1 LGRTQVVE
9 AAVALLD
16 EVGLEALTLRRVATR
31 LGVQAPALYWY
42 VKSKQDLLDQIATA
56 IAAESPERPPPA
68 REAWPRRLGRH
79 GRELRELL
87 LRHRD
92 GAMVVAQTGALSQ
105 HWPPAADVTAAMV
118 DAGMAPA
125 DANEAV
131 RTVRQFVLG
140 YTLDEQAASQ
150 AAGTL
155 GHGSE
160 RRSVGD
166 ESERESGDE
175 SAREPGVESERRPTD
190 ASSDA
195 REDPARTEEPA
206 FESALRII
214 IDGLRVRGPRR
225 H

>member
-1 LGRTQVVE
+1 MTLGRTQVVE

-42 VKSKQDLLDQIATA
+42 VKSKQDLLDQIAMA
-56 IAAESPERPPPA
+56 IADESPERPPPA

-105 HWPPAADVTAAMV
+105 HWPPAAEVTAAMV

-125 DANEAV
+125 EANEAV

-140 YTLDEQAASQ
+140 YTLDEQAAGQ
-150 AAGTL
+150 AAGT
-155 GHGSE
+155 
-160 RRSVGD
+160 RGD
-166 ESERESGDE
+166 
-175 SAREPGVESERRPTD
+175 ESERRPTD
-190 ASSDA
+190 ESEREPGDESEREPTDASREA

>member
-1 LGRTQVVE
+1 MTLGRTQVVE

-105 HWPPAADVTAAMV
+105 HWPPAAEVTAAMV

-125 DANEAV
+125 EANEAV

-140 YTLDEQAASQ
+140 YTLDEQAASH
-150 AAGTL
+150 AAGT
-155 GHGSE
+155 
-160 RRSVGD
+160 RGD
-166 ESERESGDE
+166 
-175 SAREPGVESERRPTD
+175 ESERRPTD
-190 ASSDA
+190 ESEREPGDESEREPTDASREA